1 MKKDGNGSSYLPRK
15 LPVLSKWKTSEA
27 GEEGMTRD
35 EVNTR
40 ILFAAA
46 LTVIATVFV
55 TLKTS
60 GELMI
65 YTYLFTL
72 ANFAGYTYTLN
83 AYRNREKTP
92 VLASTAKAL
101 MLALGFTATTALA
114 YNDKLPVTLMRNLI
128 VHGAVFLLLAIALL
142 PSQVTDRL

>member
-15 LPVLSKWKTSEA
+15 LPVLSKWKTSET
-27 GEEGMTRD
+27 GDENMSRD

-46 LTVIATVFV
+46 LTVISTVFV

-83 AYRNREKTP
+83 TYRHREKTP
-92 VLASTAKAL
+92 LLASTAKAF

-114 YNDKLPVTLMRNLI
+114 YNDKLPVTLMRNLV
-128 VHGAVFLLLAIALL
+128 VHGAVFFLLLIALM
-142 PSQVTDRL
+142 PSQITEKL